1 MASAAA
7 IPPAQIFNADALR
20 QYMTDMMTSL
30 FADGG
35 PDTAGV
41 KDQLQN
47 IYEYLVELKTR
58 YPTMKYDIDNYL
70 TQIKTTMKRLEFKIA
85 EPMKDPFAKTTG
97 TGFARAGRAI
107 VSGIGSMFS
116 RRPPAHG
123 SSGPGSSASGSS
135 ASGSSASGSSA
146 SGSPAPG
153 SHLND
158 DILPPE
164 REGAAEGAA
173 AGAGEA
179 AGAGAGARVEPPQA
193 GGFRKTR
200 KNQKRKN
207 RRRRATQHA

>member
-7 IPPAQIFNADALR
+7 IPPAPIFNADALS
-20 QYMTDMMTSL
+20 QYMTDMRTSL
-30 FADGG
+30 FSAGG

-47 IYEYLVELKTR
+47 IYAYLVALQTR

-116 RRPPAHG
+116 RG
-123 SSGPGSSASGSS
+123 SSGSGSGSVSSVPVSSGSVSSAP
-135 ASGSSASGSSA
+135 
-146 SGSPAPG
+146 GSPAPG
-153 SHLND
+153 PPPND
-158 DILPPE
+158 DIVPPS
-164 REGAAEGAA
+164 AQ
-173 AGAGEA
+173 
-179 AGAGAGARVEPPQA
+179 V

>member
-7 IPPAQIFNADALR
+7 IPPAPIFNADALR
-20 QYMTDMMTSL
+20 QYMTGMTTSL

-47 IYEYLVELKTR
+47 IYAYLVELKTQ

-85 EPMKDPFAKTTG
+85 EPMKDPFAKSTG

-116 RRPPAHG
+116 RRPPAPGSSGSG
-123 SSGPGSSASGSS
+123 SSGPGSSASG
-135 ASGSSASGSSA
+135 
-146 SGSPAPG
+146 PPP
-153 SHLND
+153 ND
-158 DILPPE
+158 DIVGPS
-164 REGAAEGAA
+164 AQ
-173 AGAGEA
+173 
-179 AGAGAGARVEPPQA
+179 AGAGAGAEPA
-193 GGFRKTR
+193 LVGGFRKTR
-200 KNQKRKN
+200 KNQKKN